1 MMKMVSLSEDD
12 GMEIKMRKHL
22 TILTAAAMTAVMLT
36 ACGSGDGIVINGTT
50 AAESGIVAGE
60 TSGEQAEGNTPE
72 ETSKTGGTKIE
83 IVTGETTAAVES
95 LEGQTEPETTQEAG
109 KMIISAE
116 TATTGTTAAAT
127 KAANPTTAAATKAAN
142 PTTAAATKA
151 ANPTT
156 AAATKAAAPTTAAA
170 TYTVKDVSKTM
181 YASSSVRVRSGYSTS
196 TDVLGALSAG
206 EKVTVTGE
214 VENGWV
220 RVTYKGHTAY
230 VAKNYLTET
239 APATTNT
246 SSSATSGTSGTN
258 SSSAGNKNQTTT
270 SPTTTINNG
279 TTPGG
284 STSGHTTA
292 PDGSQAPGNTTAPG
306 GTTNSSSGKTV
317 TGNVTALD
325 PSGLTIQTSDG
336 QSYQFTWGSD
346 VPALAL
352 GEKVQVQY
360 STDSSGQKQVTG
372 ISR

>member
-1 MMKMVSLSEDD
+1 MKMVSLSEDD

-83 IVTGETTAAVES
+83 IVTGETTASVES

-127 KAANPTTAAATKAAN
+127 KAANPTTAAATKAAD
-142 PTTAAATKA
+142 
-151 ANPTT
+151 
-156 AAATKAAAPTTAAA
+156 PTTAAA

-284 STSGHTTA
+284 SNSGHTTA
-292 PDGSQAPGNTTAPG
+292 PDGSQTPGNTTAPG

-346 VPALAL
+346 VPALAP

>member
-1 MMKMVSLSEDD
+1 MMKMVSLSEND

-116 TATTGTTAAAT
+116 TATTG
-127 KAANPTTAAATKAAN
+127 
-142 PTTAAATKA
+142 TTAAATKA

-284 STSGHTTA
+284 SNSGHTTA

-336 QSYQFTWGSD
+336 QSYQFNWGSD
-346 VPALAL
+346 VPALAP

>member
-1 MMKMVSLSEDD
+1 MKMVSLSEDD

-60 TSGEQAEGNTPE
+60 TSGEQAEGSTPE

-142 PTTAAATKA
+142 PTTAAT
-151 ANPTT
+151 
-156 AAATKAAAPTTAAA
+156 TKAAAPTTAAA

-246 SSSATSGTSGTN
+246 SSSTTSGTSGTN

-346 VPALAL
+346 VPALAP

>member
-1 MMKMVSLSEDD
+1 MKMMSLSEDD

-142 PTTAAATKA
+142 PTTAAT
-151 ANPTT
+151 
-156 AAATKAAAPTTAAA
+156 TKAAAPTTAAA

-346 VPALAL
+346 VPALAP

>member
-50 AAESGIVAGE
+50 VAKSGIVAGE
-60 TSGEQAEGNTPE
+60 TSGEQAEGNIPE

-116 TATTGTTAAAT
+116 TATTG
-127 KAANPTTAAATKAAN
+127 TTAAATKAAN

-284 STSGHTTA
+284 STSGNTTA

-346 VPALAL
+346 VPALAP

>member
-60 TSGEQAEGNTPE
+60 TSGEQAEGSTPE

-246 SSSATSGTSGTN
+246 SSSTTSGTSGTN

-284 STSGHTTA
+284 SNSGHTTA
-292 PDGSQAPGNTTAPG
+292 PDGSQTPGNTTAPG

-336 QSYQFTWGSD
+336 QSYQFNWGSD
-346 VPALAL
+346 VPALAP

>member
-60 TSGEQAEGNTPE
+60 TSGEQAEGSTPE

-116 TATTGTTAAAT
+116 TATTG
-127 KAANPTTAAATKAAN
+127 TTAAATKAAN

-246 SSSATSGTSGTN
+246 SSSTTSGTSGTN

-284 STSGHTTA
+284 SNSGHTTA
-292 PDGSQAPGNTTAPG
+292 PDGSQTPGNTTAPG

-346 VPALAL
+346 VPALAP

>member
-83 IVTGETTAAVES
+83 IVTGETIASVES

-151 ANPTT
+151 AN
-156 AAATKAAAPTTAAA
+156 PTTAAA

-284 STSGHTTA
+284 STSGNTTA
-292 PDGSQAPGNTTAPG
+292 PNGSQAPGNTTAPG

-346 VPALAL
+346 VPALAP

>member
-151 ANPTT
+151 A
-156 AAATKAAAPTTAAA
+156 APTTAAA

-246 SSSATSGTSGTN
+246 SSSATSGTSGTG

-284 STSGHTTA
+284 SNSGHTTA

-346 VPALAL
+346 VPALAP

>member
-22 TILTAAAMTAVMLT
+22 TILTTAAMTAVMLT

-50 AAESGIVAGE
+50 VAESGIVAGE

-116 TATTGTTAAAT
+116 TATTG
-127 KAANPTTAAATKAAN
+127 
-142 PTTAAATKA
+142 TTAAATKA

-284 STSGHTTA
+284 STSGNTTA
-292 PDGSQAPGNTTAPG
+292 PDGSQVPGNTTAPG

-346 VPALAL
+346 VPALAP

>member
-1 MMKMVSLSEDD
+1 
-12 GMEIKMRKHL
+12 MRKHL

-116 TATTGTTAAAT
+116 TAATG
-127 KAANPTTAAATKAAN
+127 TTAAATKAAN

-196 TDVLGALSAG
+196 SDVLGALSAG
-206 EKVTVTGE
+206 EKVTVSGE

-346 VPALAL
+346 VPALAP

>member
-284 STSGHTTA
+284 SNSGHTTA

-346 VPALAL
+346 VPALAP

>member
-22 TILTAAAMTAVMLT
+22 IILTAAAMTAVMLT

-284 STSGHTTA
+284 STSGNTTA

-346 VPALAL
+346 VPALAP

>member
-50 AAESGIVAGE
+50 AAESGIVVGE

-116 TATTGTTAAAT
+116 TAATG
-127 KAANPTTAAATKAAN
+127 TTAAATKAAN

-246 SSSATSGTSGTN
+246 SSSTTSGTSGTN

-292 PDGSQAPGNTTAPG
+292 PDGSQTPGNTTAPG

-346 VPALAL
+346 VPALAP

>member
-1 MMKMVSLSEDD
+1 MKMVSLSEDD

-50 AAESGIVAGE
+50 AAESGIVVGE

-116 TATTGTTAAAT
+116 TAATGTTAAAT
-127 KAANPTTAAATKAAN
+127 KAANPTTAAATR
-142 PTTAAATKA
+142 A

-246 SSSATSGTSGTN
+246 SSSTTSGTSGTN

-292 PDGSQAPGNTTAPG
+292 PDGSQTPGNTTAPG

-346 VPALAL
+346 VPALAP

>member
-22 TILTAAAMTAVMLT
+22 AILTAAAMTAVMLT

-50 AAESGIVAGE
+50 VAKSEIVAGE

-72 ETSKTGGTKIE
+72 ATSKTGGTKIE

-116 TATTGTTAAAT
+116 TATTG
-127 KAANPTTAAATKAAN
+127 
-142 PTTAAATKA
+142 TTAAATKA

-284 STSGHTTA
+284 STSGNTTA

-346 VPALAL
+346 VPALAP

>member
-1 MMKMVSLSEDD
+1 MKMVSLSEDD

-22 TILTAAAMTAVMLT
+22 IILTAAAMTAVMLT

-83 IVTGETTAAVES
+83 IVTGETTASVES

-116 TATTGTTAAAT
+116 TATTG
-127 KAANPTTAAATKAAN
+127 
-142 PTTAAATKA
+142 TTAAATKA

-284 STSGHTTA
+284 STSGNTTA
-292 PDGSQAPGNTTAPG
+292 PNGSQAPGNTTAPG

-346 VPALAL
+346 VPALAP

>member
-116 TATTGTTAAAT
+116 TAATGTTAAAT
-127 KAANPTTAAATKAAN
+127 KAANPTTAAATKAA
-142 PTTAAATKA
+142 AL
-151 ANPTT
+151 
-156 AAATKAAAPTTAAA
+156 TTAAA

-246 SSSATSGTSGTN
+246 SSSATSGTSGTG

-284 STSGHTTA
+284 SNSGHTTA

-346 VPALAL
+346 VPALAP

>member
-1 MMKMVSLSEDD
+1 MKMVSLSEDD

-60 TSGEQAEGNTPE
+60 TSGEQAEGSTPE

-116 TATTGTTAAAT
+116 TATTG
-127 KAANPTTAAATKAAN
+127 
-142 PTTAAATKA
+142 
-151 ANPTT
+151 TT

-246 SSSATSGTSGTN
+246 SSSTTSGTSGTN

-292 PDGSQAPGNTTAPG
+292 PDGSQTPGNTTAPG

-346 VPALAL
+346 VPALAP

>member
-1 MMKMVSLSEDD
+1 MKMMSLSEDD

-116 TATTGTTAAAT
+116 TATTG
-127 KAANPTTAAATKAAN
+127 
-142 PTTAAATKA
+142 TTAAATKA

-346 VPALAL
+346 VPALAP

>member
-1 MMKMVSLSEDD
+1 MMKIVSLSEDD

-50 AAESGIVAGE
+50 VAESGIVAGE

-72 ETSKTGGTKIE
+72 ATSKTGGTKIE

-284 STSGHTTA
+284 STSGNTTA

-352 GEKVQVQY
+352 GERAQVQY

>member
-1 MMKMVSLSEDD
+1 MKMVSLSEDD

-284 STSGHTTA
+284 SNSGHTTA

-346 VPALAL
+346 VPALAP

>member
-1 MMKMVSLSEDD
+1 MKMVSLSEDD

-60 TSGEQAEGNTPE
+60 TSGEQAEGSTPE

-116 TATTGTTAAAT
+116 TAATGTTAAAT

-142 PTTAAATKA
+142 PTTAAT
-151 ANPTT
+151 
-156 AAATKAAAPTTAAA
+156 TKAAAPTTAAA

-346 VPALAL
+346 VPALAP

>member
-1 MMKMVSLSEDD
+1 MKMVSLSEDD

-116 TATTGTTAAAT
+116 TATTG
-127 KAANPTTAAATKAAN
+127 
-142 PTTAAATKA
+142 TTAAATKA

-292 PDGSQAPGNTTAPG
+292 PDGSQTPGNTTAPG

-346 VPALAL
+346 VPALAP

>member
-1 MMKMVSLSEDD
+1 MKMVSLSEDD

-116 TATTGTTAAAT
+116 TAATGTTAAAT

-346 VPALAL
+346 VPALAP

>member
-60 TSGEQAEGNTPE
+60 TSGEQAEGSTPE

-127 KAANPTTAAATKAAN
+127 KAANPTTAAATKAA
-142 PTTAAATKA
+142 
-151 ANPTT
+151 
-156 AAATKAAAPTTAAA
+156 APTTAAT

-284 STSGHTTA
+284 STSGNTTA

-346 VPALAL
+346 VPALAP

>member
-1 MMKMVSLSEDD
+1 MKMMSLSEDD

-116 TATTGTTAAAT
+116 TAATGTTAAAT

-142 PTTAAATKA
+142 
-151 ANPTT
+151 
-156 AAATKAAAPTTAAA
+156 PTTAAA

-346 VPALAL
+346 VPALAP

>member
-1 MMKMVSLSEDD
+1 MKMVSLSEDD

-50 AAESGIVAGE
+50 AAESGIVVGE

-116 TATTGTTAAAT
+116 TATTGTTAV
-127 KAANPTTAAATKAAN
+127 
-142 PTTAAATKA
+142 ATKA

-246 SSSATSGTSGTN
+246 SSSTTSGTSGTN

-284 STSGHTTA
+284 SNSGHTTA
-292 PDGSQAPGNTTAPG
+292 PDGSQTPGNTTAPG

-346 VPALAL
+346 VPALAP

>member
-22 TILTAAAMTAVMLT
+22 AILTAAAMTAVMLT

-50 AAESGIVAGE
+50 VAKSEIVAGE

-116 TATTGTTAAAT
+116 TATTG
-127 KAANPTTAAATKAAN
+127 
-142 PTTAAATKA
+142 TTAAATKA

-284 STSGHTTA
+284 STSGNTTA

-346 VPALAL
+346 VPALAP

>member
-1 MMKMVSLSEDD
+1 MKMVSLSEDD

-60 TSGEQAEGNTPE
+60 TSGEQAEGSTPE

-116 TATTGTTAAAT
+116 TATTG
-127 KAANPTTAAATKAAN
+127 TTAAATKAAN

-246 SSSATSGTSGTN
+246 SSSTTSGTSGTN

-284 STSGHTTA
+284 SNSGHTTA
-292 PDGSQAPGNTTAPG
+292 PDGSQTPGNTTAPG

-346 VPALAL
+346 VPALAP

>member
-127 KAANPTTAAATKAAN
+127 KAANPTTAAATKAA
-142 PTTAAATKA
+142 
-151 ANPTT
+151 
-156 AAATKAAAPTTAAA
+156 APTTAAA

-246 SSSATSGTSGTN
+246 SSSTTSGTSGTN

-292 PDGSQAPGNTTAPG
+292 PDGSQTPGNTTAPG

-346 VPALAL
+346 VPALAP

>member
-1 MMKMVSLSEDD
+1 MMKIVSLSEDD

-346 VPALAL
+346 VPALAP

>member
-1 MMKMVSLSEDD
+1 MMKMVSLSEND

-284 STSGHTTA
+284 SNSGHTTA

-346 VPALAL
+346 VPALAP

>member
-1 MMKMVSLSEDD
+1 MKMMSLSEDD

-95 LEGQTEPETTQEAG
+95 LEGQTEPETTHEAG

-116 TATTGTTAAAT
+116 TATTG
-127 KAANPTTAAATKAAN
+127 
-142 PTTAAATKA
+142 TTAAATKA

-292 PDGSQAPGNTTAPG
+292 PDGSQAPGNTTVPG
-306 GTTNSSSGKTV
+306 GTTNSSSGKMV

-325 PSGLTIQTSDG
+325 PSGLTIQASDG

-346 VPALAL
+346 VPALAP

>member
-1 MMKMVSLSEDD
+1 MKMVSLSEDD

-60 TSGEQAEGNTPE
+60 TSGEQAEGSTPE

-142 PTTAAATKA
+142 PTTAAT
-151 ANPTT
+151 
-156 AAATKAAAPTTAAA
+156 TKAAAPTTAAA

-284 STSGHTTA
+284 STSGNTTA

-346 VPALAL
+346 VPALAP

>member
-60 TSGEQAEGNTPE
+60 TSGEQAEGSTPE

-116 TATTGTTAAAT
+116 TATTGTTV
-127 KAANPTTAAATKAAN
+127 AATKAAN

-246 SSSATSGTSGTN
+246 SSSTTSGTSGTN

-292 PDGSQAPGNTTAPG
+292 PDGSQTPGNTTAPG

-346 VPALAL
+346 VPALAP

>member
-1 MMKMVSLSEDD
+1 MKMVSLSEDD

-60 TSGEQAEGNTPE
+60 TSGEQAEGSTPE

-116 TATTGTTAAAT
+116 TATTG
-127 KAANPTTAAATKAAN
+127 
-142 PTTAAATKA
+142 TTAAATKA

-284 STSGHTTA
+284 STSGNTTA

-346 VPALAL
+346 VPALAP

>member
-1 MMKMVSLSEDD
+1 MKMVSLSENG
-12 GMEIKMRKHL
+12 GMETKMRKHL

-60 TSGEQAEGNTPE
+60 TSGEQAEGSAPE

-95 LEGQTEPETTQEAG
+95 LEGQTEPETTEEAG

-127 KAANPTTAAATKAAN
+127 KAAN
-142 PTTAAATKA
+142 
-151 ANPTT
+151 
-156 AAATKAAAPTTAAA
+156 PTTAAA

-220 RVTYKGHTAY
+220 RVSYKGHTAY

-239 APATTNT
+239 APAITNT

-284 STSGHTTA
+284 STSGNTTA

-346 VPALAL
+346 VPALAP

>member
-1 MMKMVSLSEDD
+1 
-12 GMEIKMRKHL
+12 MRKHL

-60 TSGEQAEGNTPE
+60 TSGEQAEGNIPE

-246 SSSATSGTSGTN
+246 SSSATSGTSGTG

-292 PDGSQAPGNTTAPG
+292 PDGSQVPGNTTAPG

-346 VPALAL
+346 VPALAP